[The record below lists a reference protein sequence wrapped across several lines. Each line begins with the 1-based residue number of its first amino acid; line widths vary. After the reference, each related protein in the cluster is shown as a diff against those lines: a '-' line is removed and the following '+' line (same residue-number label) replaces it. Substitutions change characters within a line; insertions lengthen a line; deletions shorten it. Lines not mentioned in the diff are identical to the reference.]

1 MKYSKWDIKWA
12 LHRFDVEV
20 VELRDV
26 NTFIINDAKHKR
38 CANIT
43 RTSVNHYIVS
53 VCDYGIYII
62 DQFNFSTCKEA
73 VEYLQ
78 VYFSK

>member
-1 MKYSKWDIKWA
+1 MQYSKWEITWA
-12 LHRFDVEV
+12 LRRFDVEIM
-20 VELRDV
+20 EFGGEGA
-26 NTFIINDAKHKR
+26 FILNDAKHKR

-53 VCDYGIYII
+53 VCDYGSYLI
-62 DQFNFSTCKEA
+62 DQYKFSTCKKA
-73 VEYLQ
+73 IEYLQ